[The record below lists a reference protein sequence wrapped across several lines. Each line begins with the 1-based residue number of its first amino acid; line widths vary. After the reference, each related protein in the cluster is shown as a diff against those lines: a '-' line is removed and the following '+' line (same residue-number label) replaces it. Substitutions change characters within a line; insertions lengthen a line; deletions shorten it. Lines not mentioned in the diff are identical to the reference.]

1 MRNEGVRRHATEAGW
16 PFPIRPPCDTSGEPR
31 RAWTRLYRRLRWAL
45 GNEKDHSS
53 NISPS
58 AKLARLRL
66 SAKQR
71 GLEVTL
77 TRTDY
82 EELLERNRC
91 VYCGA
96 APPES
101 GHGVDR
107 KDTRRGYTPDNV
119 VLACDACNRIKADIF
134 SFEQMLEIGGLLR
147 RWRTEGRW
155 SDPRR
160 KDGRD
165 WGGRPTLGNLR
176 QEIEVCNLAH
186 AAGDPQSVLARL
198 RRSDAAAGAAG
209 QR

>member
-1 MRNEGVRRHATEAGW
+1 MRNEGVRRQAKEAGW
-16 PFPIRPPCDTSGEPR
+16 PFPIRPPCDASGEPQ
-31 RAWTRLYRRLRWAL
+31 RAWTRLYSRLRWAL
-45 GNEKDHSS
+45 GNENDHSS
-53 NISPS
+53 NMSS
-58 AKLARLRL
+58 NAKLARLRL
-66 SAKQR
+66 AARQR

-82 EELLERNRC
+82 EALLASNSC

-107 KDTRRGYTPDNV
+107 KDARGGYTPDNV

-147 RWRTEGRW
+147 RWRTEGCW

-160 KDGRD
+160 KDSRR
-165 WGGRPTLGNLR
+165 WGGRPVLGNLR
-176 QEIEVCNLAH
+176 QEIEDWNRAH
-186 AAGDPQSVLARL
+186 ASAELQSVLAGL
-198 RRSDAAAGAAG
+198 LPSDAAGGEAG

>member
-1 MRNEGVRRHATEAGW
+1 MRNGGFRRQAEEAGW
-16 PFPIRPPCDTSGEPR
+16 PFPVRPSYDPSSEPQ

-45 GNEKDHSS
+45 GNENDRSS

-71 GLEVTL
+71 ELEVTL
-77 TRTDY
+77 TRADY
-82 EELLERNRC
+82 EALLEGNSC

-107 KDTRRGYTPDNV
+107 KDARRGYTLDNV

-155 SDPRR
+155 TDPRR
-160 KDGRD
+160 SDGRHC
-165 WGGRPTLGNLR
+165 GGRPVLGNLR
-176 QEIEVCNLAH
+176 QEIEDWNRSH
-186 AAGDPQSVLARL
+186 GAGEPQSILAPL
-198 RRSDAAAGAAG
+198 RPSDATGTAG

>member
-1 MRNEGVRRHATEAGW
+1 MRNDGFRLQAEAAGW
-16 PFPIRPPCDTSGEPR
+16 PFPIRPLYDPSGESQ

-45 GNEKDHSS
+45 GNENDHSS

-82 EELLERNRC
+82 EALLARNSC
-91 VYCGA
+91 TYCGA

-107 KDTRRGYTPDNV
+107 KDARRAYTPDNV

-165 WGGRPTLGNLR
+165 WGGRPVLGNLR
-176 QEIEVCNLAH
+176 QEIEAWNRAH
-186 AAGDPQSVLARL
+186 AAGGPQSVLARL
-198 RRSDAAAGAAG
+198 R
-209 QR
+209 